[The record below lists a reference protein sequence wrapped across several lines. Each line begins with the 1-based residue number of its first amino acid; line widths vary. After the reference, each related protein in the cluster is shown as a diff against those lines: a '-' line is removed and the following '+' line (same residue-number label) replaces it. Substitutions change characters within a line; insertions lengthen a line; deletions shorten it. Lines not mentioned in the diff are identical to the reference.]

1 MNLGT
6 IELLYFKPTSYAL
19 LLIKGV
25 HEVTGLI
32 NKAEKDHDTSKNDK
46 SRDGLASS
54 KAEARG
60 LHLGKKKTG
69 LSASEMLLD
78 AALHDLNPGILYSSP
93 YMSKK
98 SMVLVNQMRDHQND
112 KELFCEVEKLE
123 KYVMSVKGRIHKIA
137 AEISEG

>member
-1 MNLGT
+1 MELGT
-6 IELLYFKPTSYAL
+6 IEPLYFKPQSYAL

-32 NKAEKDHDTSKNDK
+32 NKAEKDHDTNRNDK
-46 SRDGLASS
+46 SGDGLASS

-69 LSASEMLLD
+69 LSASGMLLD
-78 AALHDLNPGILYSSP
+78 AALHDLNPGLLYSSP

-98 SMVLVNQMRDHQND
+98 SMILVNQMRDNQYD
-112 KELFCEVEKLE
+112 KELFGQVEKLE

-137 AEISEG
+137 ADISKG